1 VAVPRTAFRPRT
13 LSTTLLKAAKQ
24 FPAIVITGPRQSGKT
39 TLVQRLFGS
48 SHRFCS
54 LDDPAVV
61 EQARSDPRLLLER
74 FAPPVILDEIQYA
87 PELLHYVK
95 LDIDRNP
102 RRSGAY
108 VITESQAFPLM
119 QRVSESLAGRTAVLS
134 LQSLAVAEI
143 EKRPAGDKDW
153 MAVLWPQHSAT
164 PATTPSSTAASRW
177 IFRGG
182 FPVPALRRGIDVR
195 LWQAGY
201 LQTYLER
208 DVRTLRA
215 VGDLGEFQKFLFL
228 LAARTGALVNVS
240 ELARDVAVSAKTLS
254 AWLSVLEASG
264 QVVTLRP
271 YHANLSKRLVKRPK
285 IFFTDT
291 GLLSYLLGL
300 RNPSEVLEGMAAGS
314 LFEAA
319 VFGQLLRLLLHRGE
333 PARIHFWRTAAGHE
347 VDFVIERGMNLIPIE
362 AKLTATPAPRHAAGI
377 EELQR
382 LLGKKVGRGLL
393 VCLCRERF
401 PLTRTVDAVPFGSF

>member
-1 VAVPRTAFRPRT
+1 MRRTTFRPRT
-13 LSTTLLKAAKQ
+13 LATTLLRAAKQ
-24 FPAIVITGPRQSGKT
+24 FPAIVVTGPRQSGKT
-39 TLVQRLFGS
+39 TLVRRLFGS

-61 EQARSDPRLLLER
+61 EQARSDPRLLLQR

-87 PELLHYVK
+87 PVLLHYVK
-95 LDIDRNP
+95 MDIDRNP

-108 VITESQAFPLM
+108 VITGSQTFPLM

-134 LQSLAVAEI
+134 LQSLSIAEV
-143 EKRPAGDKDW
+143 EKAAAGDRDW
-153 MAVLWPQHSAT
+153 IQALWPSRSAPSPT
-164 PATTPSSTAASRW
+164 PLSPDTAARW

-182 FPVPALRRGIDVR
+182 YPVPALRRGIDVR
-195 LWQAGY
+195 LWQGAY

-208 DVRTLRA
+208 DVRSLRA

-240 ELARDVAVSAKTLS
+240 ELARDVAVSTKTVA

-291 GLLSYLLGL
+291 GLLSYLLGVL
-300 RNPSEVLEGMAAGS
+300 QPSEVLGGMAAGP

-319 VFGQLLRLLLHRGE
+319 VFAQLLRLMLHRGE
-333 PARIHFWRTAAGHE
+333 APRIHFWRTAAGHE
-347 VDFVIERGMNLIPIE
+347 VDFVIMRGMKLIPIE
-362 AKLTATPAPRHAAGI
+362 AKLTATPAARHAAGI

-382 LLGKKVGRGLL
+382 LLGRNVGRGLL